1 MKTKVFTDDV
11 IQRIASGNEIQQT
24 KKISLNVIE
33 TVLNPYEMRNVLGG
47 SGGGS
52 GGYPWCSGLCSYN
65 DGSPPFYLTG
75 YCGFHC
81 SEIDKCYQY
90 PFAGTD
96 CYAGS
101 CYC

>member
-47 SGGGS
+47 SETINGGELPGPTITC
-52 GGYPWCSGLCSYN
+52 GQYWGACWKCIPDWNWGPTDCRIA
-65 DGSPPFYLTG
+65 TG
-75 YCGFHC
+75 DPKDYC
-81 SEIDKCYQY
+81 EAPLKCY
-90 PFAGTD
+90 
-96 CYAGS
+96 
-101 CYC
+101 